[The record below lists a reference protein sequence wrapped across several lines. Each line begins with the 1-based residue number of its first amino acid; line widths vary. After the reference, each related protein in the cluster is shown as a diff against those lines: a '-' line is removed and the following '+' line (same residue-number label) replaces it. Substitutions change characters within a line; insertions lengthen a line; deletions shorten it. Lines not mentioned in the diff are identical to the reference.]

1 MKQLY
6 YTSCRTGKSIG
17 GSSGF
22 QVRATSPN
30 LPPDRLRAT
39 IPYVGYSLP
48 QNIIPKEDTHLTS
61 PIRLAFLITPDE
73 EKLLCHG
80 AYIGKDPMTGRF
92 GNFFSH
98 ALLNLPENL
107 EAGEAILT
115 WKSKFWK
122 KTDYDGDSNLEE
134 IESLPEGNIS
144 ASDFN
149 SFLKIEANKK
159 MFRFLLQAIL
169 IVKEGGR
176 IFIAASAEE
185 VALCIFGITQLL
197 PKTVLNNLTFSTYES
212 DPLSCGAKLIGTW
225 LGDNHESELPSSC
238 FRGTNIG
245 YNKITEKKTGGV
257 PEENIFTNFCISAIT
272 SEKGFETVTKFRKQ
286 CENLEINS
294 IALFL
299 TYFFFRT
306 NKSKPLSNDDSLVLF
321 SSTKIAGSILK
332 GKEIAKDIFDFVK
345 TTAILNNI
353 FLASKLN
360 EEYHQ
365 KIYPLI
371 GQIVND
377 HPDLIAYLKN
387 NNDELFKRI
396 NSWVCLTSFMTTPT
410 FTKSIL
416 NSISHG
422 IKIDINANP
431 KQEKALSQLIDL
443 TIITMLQKKNHD
455 YDEINSS
462 LKLFFMCLGPAVTN
476 HADLFKLI
484 KKPYEKNKK
493 SYPYSTVLREALIS
507 IGLGNDIDHPEFN
520 PDSSPDLSWKSFGN
534 RLTDDL
540 KYYIAEFKNKSEK
553 NKLKKL
559 DNKNMKWNKEAK
571 KRWIEYTEDLI
582 DRRTLWQKIC
592 IRFILFSKIFLLLTV
607 LLIPLVVLDELK
619 FKRIMPYTRFLSCI
633 DCIKNMIWG
642 PATEPPKSND
652 QNINK

>member
-30 LPPDRLRAT
+30 LPPDRLRAL

-48 QNIIPKEDTHLTS
+48 QNIIPKEDTHLAS
-61 PIRLAFLITPDE
+61 PIRLAFLITADAGR
-73 EKLLCHG
+73 LLCHG

-107 EAGEAILT
+107 EAGEAIFT
-115 WKSKFWK
+115 WKSEFWK
-122 KTDYDGDSNLEE
+122 KIDDDGDSNLEE
-134 IESLPEGNIS
+134 IESLPKGDIS
-144 ASDFN
+144 ASGFI

-176 IFIAASAEE
+176 IFIAAPAEE
-185 VALCIFGITQLL
+185 VALCIFGITQAL
-197 PKTVLNNLTFSTYES
+197 PKTVLKNFTFSTYES

-238 FRGTNIG
+238 FRGTNYG
-245 YNKITEKKTGGV
+245 YNKTTEKKTSIQETGLQ
-257 PEENIFTNFCISAIT
+257 EEKDFIAFCISAIT
-272 SEKGFETVTKFRKQ
+272 SEKEFENVTKLRKQ

-294 IALFL
+294 IVLFL
-299 TYFFFRT
+299 TYFYFLK
-306 NKSKPLSNDDSLVLF
+306 NKEEPLSNDDSLVLF

-332 GKEIAKDIFDFVK
+332 GKKRVE
-345 TTAILNNI
+345 ILNI
-353 FLASKLN
+353 IILKSKLD

-371 GQIVND
+371 GKIFND
-377 HPDLIAYLKN
+377 HPDLISNLEN

-396 NSWVCLTSFMTTPT
+396 NSWVCLTSFMKTPT

-443 TIITMLQKKNHD
+443 TIITMLKKKNAD

-462 LKLFFMCLGPAVTN
+462 LKILFKCLGPAVTN

-484 KKPYEKNKK
+484 KKPYAKNKT
-493 SYPYSTVLREALIS
+493 SNPNSTVLREVLIS

-534 RLTDDL
+534 RLTGDL

-571 KRWIEYTEDLI
+571 KRWIEFTEDLI
-582 DRRTLWQKIC
+582 DRRTLWQKIYMG
-592 IRFILFSKIFLLLTV
+592 FILFSKIFLLLTV

-619 FKRIMPYTRFLSCI
+619 FKRIMPYSWFLRG
-633 DCIKNMIWG
+633 IKNMIWG
-642 PATEPPKSND
+642 PATELPKSND
-652 QNINK
+652 KKNNDSKNTDK